1 MDAMSDTDPTPRATS
16 VDPDVLGTVA
26 WLVREATRLANQAT
40 GTDLRS
46 PWLDVVAETVTAAGY
61 LTDVP
66 DAPAPDGDPSLP
78 VGARALLALER
89 AAITLDGAR
98 GRRDHRV
105 VLVRAVLTDAITIA
119 ARIRP

>member
-1 MDAMSDTDPTPRATS
+1 MDAMSEFDPTPRATS

-46 PWLDVVAETVTAAGY
+46 PWLDVVAQTVTAAGY
-61 LTDVP
+61 LSDVP
-66 DAPAPDGDPSLP
+66 DAPTLDGDPSLP

-89 AAITLDGAR
+89 AAHTLDGAH

-105 VLVRAVLTDAITIA
+105 VLVRAALTDAITIA
-119 ARIRP
+119 ARIRT